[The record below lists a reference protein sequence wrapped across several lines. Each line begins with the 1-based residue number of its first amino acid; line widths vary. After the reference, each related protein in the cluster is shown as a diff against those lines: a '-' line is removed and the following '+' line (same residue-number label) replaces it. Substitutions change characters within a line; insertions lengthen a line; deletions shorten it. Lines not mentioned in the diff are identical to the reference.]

1 MRKKET
7 DKAYI
12 SRRQI
17 RAVRYVEGNYG
28 TPFLDENG
36 EPYTDACDKKYCN
49 RYDCDNE
56 HCIRK
61 ADFERAK
68 QFITDSP
75 YTSKP
80 LKRTCDYTNNS
91 INSLY
96 GGSRKTAI
104 GKMSAKKKKTVRM
117 KRHYARKTGDISG
130 YEKYYFE
137 REGSEK
143 MSDALIR
150 IFEKNELIELRDE
163 VDKVVHTRRQN
174 TIRIDEFSRKAQG
187 IRYSAREWIGH
198 SLNAKSDYCELLG
211 WLNEAVGKL

>member
-1 MRKKET
+1 MSQ
-7 DKAYI
+7 KAYV

-17 RAVRYVEGNYG
+17 QVVRYVESNYG
-28 TPFLDENG
+28 KPFLDENG
-36 EPYTDACDKKYCN
+36 EPYMDACGKEYCN
-49 RYDCDNE
+49 RCKCNNNR
-56 HCIRK
+56 CIRK

-75 YTSKP
+75 YTCKS
-80 LKRTCDYTNNS
+80 LKRTCDYTNDS
-91 INSLY
+91 INTLY
-96 GGSRKTAI
+96 GGSKKTAI

-150 IFEKNELIELRDE
+150 IFDKNELIELRDE

-174 TIRIDEFSRKAQG
+174 TIRIDEFSKKAQG

-198 SLNAKSDYCELLG
+198 SLNAKTDYCELLG
-211 WLNEAVGKL
+211 WLNEAVGRL